1 MIWAEAGVA
10 EQEMGLDTV
19 SVGGTLLC
27 LKPVSLPC
35 LINTQINKKKETTGT
50 SWGAPDD
57 I

>member
-27 LKPVSLPC
+27 LKPASLPC
-35 LINTQINKKKETTGT
+35 LIST
-50 SWGAPDD
+50 
-57 I
+57 